1 MIPILYKP
9 KETDFSHNGL
19 GKLPDCIS
27 CFVEEERN
35 GQNEA
40 VLTFPITTKKSEYL
54 QEAGYQ
60 IKAKANDL
68 DEPNVYVI
76 YKFDKDMS
84 TGVLTVRGIS
94 RAVSKLKGRSIKR
107 LVIEGKTGAQA
118 MHMIRGAMDK
128 DTDIDFFSDIST
140 VSSSEFEITNPLN
153 CIGGSQGS
161 LLQNWGGEI
170 KHEPFKISLLKNRGR
185 ENVTTIRY
193 GKNLA
198 GLSIETDFDSLLT
211 RIFPYADLQNKE
223 GETERIWGKQVDSQ
237 YINNYDDIRT
247 DHVQFTEE
255 QGVTDLATLEKVAS
269 KYFTSLNPG
278 IDLPKCIIKA
288 NISQIQESS
297 KTGKFENL
305 RKIGLCDTV
314 TIYYKRF
321 DIKISAK
328 VNKIRYNSL
337 LEQVEEFTAGSEQYT
352 FFQAQNN
359 QIMETLK
366 QIPNKQYASTFIEY
380 VTQVISGN
388 DGGNVVWW
396 PKNRPSDLFFID
408 TDDLETAKKVLRIN
422 KSGIGF
428 SSKGWK
434 GPFNTA
440 WTLDGVFVADF
451 IKSGTLEGVEI
462 HSKNN
467 EYDIELFKGVL
478 DFKDIEGKS
487 IGTIKSTREGS
498 GSAGLEIIQHE
509 SYRFQISMQTKSG
522 EKKQIFL
529 IRSDGDGKSS
539 VHIMRDTTI
548 VGNLN
553 IHGKLIVNGQEIKP
567 GGSGGGVTPPEL
579 TTEQEKN
586 AWQVWQF
593 LKSKGYTEQAAAA
606 ILGNVEQESGI
617 IPDKDEGSGG
627 PGYGLVQ
634 WTSPLAG
641 ESGRAYVQRLL
652 QQAGI
657 TGDYRSLNVQLQLLE
672 WHMHNGQYIPTSAYP
687 YSVEQF
693 KQLTDISVATPA
705 FEANFERPMDT
716 HPERIGMAQ
725 RWYDKFKN
733 LGSGTE
739 GWQNPVRSD
748 YVVTQEWDHIGWGTT
763 VIHGGID
770 LASVPAG
777 SKPPIYAAK
786 NGTVIEIVYNHPE
799 GGNYVVIDH
808 GDGYWSYYGHFD
820 SVNVSQGQKV
830 TNADVIGIMGA
841 TGLASG
847 VHLHF
852 EVWKGSQWNRINPR
866 DVINF

>member
-35 GQNEA
+35 GQNEV
-40 VLTFPITTKKSEYL
+40 VLAFPITTKKSEYL
-54 QEAGYQ
+54 QEVGYQ

-118 MHMIRGAMDK
+118 MHMIRGAMDR
-128 DTDIDFFSDIST
+128 DTDIDFFSDIT
-140 VSSSEFEITNPLN
+140 TTSSSEFEITNPLN

-170 KHEPFKISLLKNRGR
+170 KHEPFKISLLKSRGR

-247 DHVQFTEE
+247 DLIQFTED
-255 QGVTDLATLEKVAS
+255 QGVTDLATLDKVAS

-278 IDLPKCIIKA
+278 IDLPKCTIKA

-297 KTGKFENL
+297 KTGKFEEL

-321 DIKISAK
+321 DIKITAK

-359 QIMETLK
+359 QITETLK
-366 QIPNKQYASTFIEY
+366 QIPNKQYASTFIEV
-380 VTQVISGN
+380 VTQIISGN

-408 TDDLETAKKVLRIN
+408 TDDLETAKRVLRIN

-428 SSKGWK
+428 SSTGWK
-434 GPFNTA
+434 GNFDTA
-440 WTLDGVFVADF
+440 WTMDGKFVADF
-451 IKSGTLEGVEI
+451 IQLGTLMGILIKGCEFQTISDRAMIRIKDGKIDFINKESGGTFGTITPVFQEGADGLMIGIDEGDFLSIGMNPNSSGTSLPIIEI
-462 HSKNN
+462 PK
-467 EYDIELFKGVL
+467 E
-478 DFKDIEGKS
+478 
-487 IGTIKSTREGS
+487 STHNKPLLNLR
-498 GSAGLEIIQHE
+498 
-509 SYRFQISMQTKSG
+509 
-522 EKKQIFL
+522 
-529 IRSDGDGKSS
+529 GD
-539 VHIMRDTTI
+539 VDI
-548 VGNLN
+548 VG
-553 IHGKLIVNGQEIKP
+553 KLTVNGNNVTG

-586 AWQVWQF
+586 AWQIWQF
-593 LKSKGYTEQAAAA
+593 FKAKGWSEQAIAGM
-606 ILGNVEQESGI
+606 LGNMESESGI
-617 IPDKDEGSGG
+617 IPDIDEHSGG
-627 PGYGLVQ
+627 GGYGLVQ
-634 WTSPLAG
+634 WTPKSKLVDWCTERG
-641 ESGRAYVQRLL
+641 L
-652 QQAGI
+652 
-657 TGDYRSLNVQLQLLE
+657 DYRTLGAQCQRIQWEVENNVQWFENPQRPDLP
-672 WHMHNGQYIPTSAYP
+672 YISF
-687 YSVEQF
+687 SQF
-693 KQLTDISVATPA
+693 TKLTDVKSAADYFIAFYEHPA
-705 FEANFERPMDT
+705 DPWQPIRQT
-716 HPERIGMAQ
+716 QAQ
-725 RWYDKFKN
+725 RWYDLLKN
-733 LGSGTE
+733 LSSGTE
-739 GWQNPVRSD
+739 GWQNPVRSA
-748 YVVTQEWDHIGWGTT
+748 YTITQEWDQIGWGTGE
-763 VIHGGID
+763 IHGGID
-770 LASVPAG
+770 VASAGGAKVPV
-777 SKPPIYAAK
+777 YAAHA
-786 NGTVIEIVYNHPE
+786 GTVITRTFDST
-799 GGNYVVIDH
+799 GGNYIVIDH
-808 GDGYWSYYGHFD
+808 GNGYWSYYGHLD
-820 SVNVSQGQKV
+820 SFNVTQGQTV
-830 TNADVIGIMGA
+830 TNATQIGVMGT
-841 TGLASG
+841 TGLSTG

-852 EVWKGSQWNRINPR
+852 EVWQGSQWNRINPR